1 MVTVNENNPIILQT
15 ELLANQFVTLFKER
29 FVGEIIDASA
39 LKAFILQSIDTQK
52 ISPSTLETGLRSVF
66 QRFRPQV
73 DIELDNAAFD
83 TVITFTMPMQ
93 KTDVNGNVQA
103 ENAAID
109 DFIELMDDPTAYL
122 TESAL
127 DRLKTEK

>member
-15 ELLANQFVTLFKER
+15 ELLANQFVALFKER

-39 LKAFILQSIDTQK
+39 LKAFILQSIDTKK
-52 ISPSTLETGLRSVF
+52 ISPSTLETGLRILF
-66 QRFRPQV
+66 QRFQV
-73 DIELDNAAFD
+73 DIELDDAAFD

-109 DFIELMDDPTAYL
+109 DFIALMEDPTAYL
-122 TESAL
+122 AGSAL
-127 DRLKTEK
+127 ERLKTKE